1 MRPLY
6 ALLLTIGLIG
16 GMAAYIQFAKSVN
29 RPPTQFDVEFAT
41 GKFEVELERTFAA
54 VPFAAAEVKAIEVQL
69 KQQPVF
75 ERLDSVPAGETIR
88 FSIDEGVE
96 DGENELV
103 VMANR
108 EFLSEGL
115 AAIKVRVLRDDIPV
129 AEKTITGAPNMEMIS
144 GTVLFKAETVRE

>member
-29 RPPTQFDVEFAT
+29 RPPTKFDVEFAT
-41 GKFEVELERTFAA
+41 GKFEVEIERTFAA
-54 VPFAAAEVKAIEVQL
+54 VPFEAAKVKAIEVQL
-69 KQQPVF
+69 KQLPVF
-75 ERLDSVPAGETIR
+75 ERSNAVPAGEAIR

-96 DGENELV
+96 NGENELIV
-103 VMANR
+103 TANR

-144 GTVLFKAETVRE
+144 GTVLFKAETVHK